1 MSLLK
6 MMSSCSSVREVAEV
20 RGEKVRERVAI
31 DRKRVWQNL
40 GKWDFWDFRRNFI
53 WLV

>member
-20 RGEKVRERVAI
+20 RGERVRERVAME
-31 DRKRVWQNL
+31 RKSVWQNL
-40 GKWDFWDFRRNFI
+40 KGCGF
-53 WLV
+53 